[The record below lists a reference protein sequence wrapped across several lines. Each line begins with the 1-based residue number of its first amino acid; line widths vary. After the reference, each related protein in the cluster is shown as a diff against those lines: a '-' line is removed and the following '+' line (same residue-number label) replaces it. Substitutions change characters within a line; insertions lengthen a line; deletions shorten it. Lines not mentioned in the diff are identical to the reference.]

1 MPLKYQ
7 GQLNLGNAALGTEKT
22 ITANEV
28 VDTVDLKALARE
40 IHHQNELIPAQV
52 AENVLEN
59 FAQAAAEL
67 MAMGFAIQFKKG
79 NDVFLRIYPDIHV
92 KGGNINLT
100 RAREL
105 DPTVTEL
112 TLENAGALIDK
123 AGGVTVRVRAEV
135 EKKFTDLLMQET
147 SGIERKG
154 IVEKAYV
161 ERKDAG
167 EAGDDDD
174 ANGGGSSQQGT
185 QGFALTIAKTGI
197 GSATVTKDGN
207 AITSGVTLNED
218 DEVEISITPAEGQTP
233 TATING
239 SEIELTENDGAY
251 TGSFAMPSQ
260 ASTLIINPGE
270 GEDDDSDPNA

>member
-1 MPLKYQ
+1 MALKYQ

-22 ITANEV
+22 ITANEI

-67 MAMGFAIQFKKG
+67 MAMGFAIQFRKG
-79 NDVFLRIYPDIHV
+79 NDVFMRIYPDIHV
-92 KGGNINLT
+92 KGGNINLA
-100 RAREL
+100 RAKQL

-147 SGIERKG
+147 SGVERKG

-161 ERKDAG
+161 ERVNAG
-167 EAGDDDD
+167 EGGDDDNSGDDNQGSDDNQGGD
-174 ANGGGSSQQGT
+174 ANQGGNAGGGE
-185 QGFALTIAKTGI
+185 L
-197 GSATVTKDGN
+197 
-207 AITSGVTLNED
+207 
-218 DEVEISITPAEGQTP
+218 EG
-233 TATING
+233 
-239 SEIELTENDGAY
+239 
-251 TGSFAMPSQ
+251 
-260 ASTLIINPGE
+260 
-270 GEDDDSDPNA
+270 